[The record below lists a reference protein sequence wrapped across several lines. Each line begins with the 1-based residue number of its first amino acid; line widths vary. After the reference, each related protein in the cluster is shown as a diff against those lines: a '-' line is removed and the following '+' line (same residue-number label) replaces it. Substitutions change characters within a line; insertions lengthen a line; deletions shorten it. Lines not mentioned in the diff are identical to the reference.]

1 MRNYNHKTVNSVK
14 FKHQINKEFD
24 NRLKNEK
31 KIIKSNTVRRV
42 SAKINNVFCT
52 CARTSSLAV
61 GAGPRV

>member
-1 MRNYNHKTVNSVK
+1 MCTYNHKTVNAVK

-42 SAKINNVFCT
+42 SAKINNVLCS
-52 CARTSSLAV
+52 CARTSYLAV